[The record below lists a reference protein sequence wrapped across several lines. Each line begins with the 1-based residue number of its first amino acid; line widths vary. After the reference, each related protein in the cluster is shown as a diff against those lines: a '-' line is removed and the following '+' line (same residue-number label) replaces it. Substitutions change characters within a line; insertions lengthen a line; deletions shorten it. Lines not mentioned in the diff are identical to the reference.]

1 MKTTSALA
9 VPNETA
15 LSDESQARILN
26 YFGSHIA
33 AGTDDT
39 YKDAFAGFQFFCNW
53 KHHPALPAPVEAV
66 LDCIT
71 FMADE
76 EKSVSWI
83 QVTLAAISYHHR
95 MRKMDDPT
103 QDPRVTVIM
112 RGIRRQRKT
121 RPGQKEPITREFLG
135 EILLRLQE
143 DMLVNIRDRALL
155 LLGYAGAFR
164 QSELTSLD
172 VSDVQLRLDEMIV
185 TLRKSK
191 TDQEGRGIVKRIPR
205 VAATPKMCPVNAL
218 EQWLAALAADSH
230 GEITGGPLFRKIDR
244 WGHAAQSRMNPRS
257 VAFIVKRDLPLS
269 ADSAQF
275 GGHSLRAGFVTQAA
289 QDGTPEYEIQEV
301 TKHKS
306 ADMLRRYIRDKG
318 IGQHAAIRRAL
329 TGEE

>member
-1 MKTTSALA
+1 MKTTSTLT
-9 VPNETA
+9 VPSETA

-39 YKDAFAGFQFFCNW
+39 YKDAFEGFKFFCGW
-53 KHHPALPAPVEAV
+53 KRHTALPASVEAV

-95 MRKMDDPT
+95 MRKFDDPT

-121 RPGQKEPITREFLG
+121 RPGQKEPITREFLA

-143 DMLVNIRDRALL
+143 DTLVNIRDRALL

-164 QSELTSLD
+164 QSELTGLD

-205 VAATPKMCPVNAL
+205 VGATPDMCPVNAL
-218 EQWLAALAADSH
+218 EQWLAAA
-230 GEITGGPLFRKIDR
+230 EITDGPLFRKIDR
-244 WGHAAQSRMNPRS
+244 WGHPSKVRMSPRS

-329 TGEE
+329 TGEDL